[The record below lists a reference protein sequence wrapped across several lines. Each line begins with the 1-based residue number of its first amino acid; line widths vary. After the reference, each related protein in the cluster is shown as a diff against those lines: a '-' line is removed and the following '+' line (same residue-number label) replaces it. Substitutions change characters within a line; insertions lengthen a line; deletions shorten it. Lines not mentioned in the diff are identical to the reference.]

1 MGGRGSGGGR
11 GGGGI
16 SKQPEVSTQKF
27 NDYVKN
33 KLADLNDAD
42 LKKQLTNSKN
52 AMDRATTNLMYE
64 RNKLQKMNEEFKNV
78 QMTDSD
84 YETKSAALEKQIAKV
99 SEAQSKADIQT
110 QVYYLGVNEKYNVRD
125 KHEVSN
131 LKSMTNGQLN
141 SYYNKSYKEGLKART
156 RLENTNNAKTRAK
169 YQKLYEEHN
178 QNFFAAN
185 AEKEKLLSLSSAI
198 KNISEIRNHHFETA

>member
-1 MGGRGSGGGR
+1 MGGRGSGGSR

-33 KLADLNDAD
+33 KLADLSDAD

-52 AMDRATTNLMYE
+52 AMERATVNLAYE
-64 RNKLQKMNEEFKNV
+64 QQKLQKMNEEFKNV

-84 YETKSAALEKQIAKV
+84 YESKSAALEKQIAKV

-110 QVYYLGVNEKYNVRD
+110 QVYYLGVNEKYNVRA
-125 KHEVSN
+125 KHVAN
-131 LKSMTNGQLN
+131 NIKSMTNGQLN

-185 AEKEKLLSLSSAI
+185 AEKEKRGLWG
-198 KNISEIRNHHFETA
+198 KGW

>member
-33 KLADLNDAD
+33 KLADLSDAD

-52 AMDRATTNLMYE
+52 AMERATVNLAYE
-64 RNKLQKMNEEFKNV
+64 QQKLQKMNEEFKNV

-84 YETKSAALEKQIAKV
+84 YESKSAALEKQIAKV

-131 LKSMTNGQLN
+131 LKSMTNGQLD
-141 SYYNKSYKEGLKART
+141 SYYNRSINTQRKARIKAAHT
-156 RLENTNNAKTRAK
+156 KNSKT
-169 YQKLYEEHN
+169 
-178 QNFFAAN
+178 
-185 AEKEKLLSLSSAI
+185 KEKYNQIYTQERINQWHVAAERANRGLD
-198 KNISEIRNHHFETA
+198 